1 MRQTLPLG
9 IHHPGTT
16 VLHRIPAGPKLGLLF
31 TYSIFVVALHGP
43 WPPVAALAFSIML
56 TVCARVPLRTL
67 WRGLRPILLVV
78 AVLGAFQLWQRG
90 WPLATEIVATML
102 ALVVAATVFTATTPM
117 DAMLDAIT
125 RGLMPFRRIGV
136 NPAKVALTFSLM
148 IGAIPQ
154 IFTIAHETRE
164 AAKAR
169 GLERS
174 ARANLTPMVLR
185 VVAHAHDTGDAL
197 AARGLGDD
205 N

>member
-1 MRQTLPLG
+1 MRQSLPLG
-9 IHHPGTT
+9 IYHPGTT
-16 VLHRIPAGPKLGLLF
+16 LLHRIPAGPKLGLLF

-43 WPPVAALAFSIML
+43 WPPVGAIAFSIAL
-56 TVCARVPLRTL
+56 AVWAGVPLRTL

-117 DAMLDAIT
+117 DTMLDAIT
-125 RGLMPFRRIGV
+125 RGLMPFRRFGV
-136 NPAKVALTFSLM
+136 NPGKVALTFSLM

-185 VVAHAHDTGDAL
+185 VVAHAHETGDAL

-205 N
+205 

>member
-1 MRQTLPLG
+1 MKQSLPLG
-9 IHHPGTT
+9 IYHPGTT
-16 VLHRIPAGPKLGLLF
+16 LLHRIPAGPKLGLLF
-31 TYSIFVVALHGP
+31 AYSIVVVVLHGP
-43 WPPVAALAFSIML
+43 WAPLGALAFSGVL
-56 TVCARVPLRTL
+56 AVWARIPLRTV
-67 WRGLRPILLVV
+67 WRGLRPILLIV
-78 AVLGAFQLWQRG
+78 AILGAFQLWQRG
-90 WPLATEIVATML
+90 WPVATEIVTTML
-102 ALVVAATVFTATTPM
+102 ALVIAATVFTATTPM

-125 RGLMPFRRIGV
+125 RGLTPFRRFGV
-136 NPAKVALTFSLM
+136 NPGKVALAFSLM

-197 AARGLGDD
+197 MARGIGDD
-205 N
+205 

>member
-9 IHHPGTT
+9 IYHPGTT
-16 VLHRIPAGPKLGLLF
+16 LLHHIPAGPKLGLLF

-43 WPPVAALAFSIML
+43 WPPVGALAFSIAL
-56 TVCARVPLRTL
+56 GVWARVPLRTL

-78 AVLGAFQLWQRG
+78 AVLGAFQLWQHG

-125 RGLMPFRRIGV
+125 RGLMPFGRIGV

-185 VVAHAHDTGDAL
+185 VVAQAHDTGDAL

>member
-1 MRQTLPLG
+1 MRQSLPLG
-9 IHHPGTT
+9 IYHPGTT
-16 VLHRIPAGPKLGLLF
+16 LLHRIPAGPKLGLLF
-31 TYSIFVVALHGP
+31 AYSILVVALRGP
-43 WPPVAALAFSIML
+43 LPPVAALIFSITL
-56 TVCARVPLRTL
+56 AVWARVPLRTL

-78 AVLGAFQLWQRG
+78 AVLGTFQLWQRG
-90 WPLATEIVATML
+90 WPLATEVAATML
-102 ALVVAATVFTATTPM
+102 ALVVAATTLTATTSM
-117 DAMLDAIT
+117 DSMLDAIT
-125 RGLMPFRRIGV
+125 HGLMPFRRFGV
-136 NPAKVALTFSLM
+136 NPPKVALAFSLM

-185 VVAHAHDTGDAL
+185 VVAHAHHIGDAL

-205 N
+205 

>member
-9 IHHPGTT
+9 IYHPGTT

-31 TYSIFVVALHGP
+31 AYSIFVVALHGP
-43 WPPVAALAFSIML
+43 WPPIAALAFSISL
-56 TVCARVPLRTL
+56 TVCAQVPLRTL

-90 WPLATEIVATML
+90 WPLATEVVATML

-117 DAMLDAIT
+117 DSMLDAIT

-136 NPAKVALTFSLM
+136 NPGKVALTFSLM

>member
-9 IHHPGTT
+9 IYHPGSTL
-16 VLHRIPAGPKLGLLF
+16 LHRIPAGPKLGLLF
-31 TYSIFVVALHGP
+31 AYSILVVALRGP
-43 WPPVAALAFSIML
+43 WPPLTALGFSIALA
-56 TVCARVPLRTL
+56 VWARVPLGTL

-90 WPLATEIVATML
+90 WPLATEIAATML

-125 RGLMPFRRIGV
+125 RGLMPFRRFGV
-136 NPAKVALTFSLM
+136 NPGRVALTFSLM

>member
-9 IHHPGTT
+9 IFHPGTT
-16 VLHRIPAGPKLGLLF
+16 ALHRIPAGPKLGLLIG
-31 TYSIFVVALHGP
+31 YGIVVVALHGP
-43 WPPVAALAFSIML
+43 WLPLAALGFSVAL
-56 TVCARVPLRTL
+56 ALWARVPASTL

-90 WPLATEIVATML
+90 WPVATEITATML
-102 ALVVAATVFTATTPM
+102 ALVVASTVVTATTAM
-117 DAMLDAIT
+117 DAVLDAIT
-125 RGLMPFRRIGV
+125 RGLTPFQRLGV
-136 NPAKVALTFSLM
+136 NPGKVALAFSLM

-154 IFTIAHETRE
+154 IFSIAHETRE

-174 ARANLTPMVLR
+174 ARANLTPLVVR

-205 N
+205 

>member
-1 MRQTLPLG
+1 MKQSLPLG
-9 IHHPGTT
+9 IYHPGTT
-16 VLHRIPAGPKLGLLF
+16 LLHRIPAGPKLGLLF
-31 TYSIFVVALHGP
+31 AYSIFVVVLHGP
-43 WPPVAALAFSIML
+43 WAPVAALGFSIGL
-56 TVCARVPLRTL
+56 AVWARVPLRTL

-125 RGLMPFRRIGV
+125 RGLTPFRRFGV
-136 NPAKVALTFSLM
+136 NPGKVALTFSLM

-197 AARGLGDD
+197 MARGIGDE
-205 N
+205 

>member
-1 MRQTLPLG
+1 MRQSLPLG
-9 IHHPGTT
+9 IYHPGTT
-16 VLHRIPAGPKLGLLF
+16 LLHRIPAGPKLGLLF
-31 TYSIFVVALHGP
+31 AYSIFVVALRGP
-43 WPPVAALAFSIML
+43 LPPVAALIFSITL
-56 TVCARVPLRTL
+56 AVWARVPLRTL

-78 AVLGAFQLWQRG
+78 AVLGGFQLWQRG
-90 WPLATEIVATML
+90 WPLATEIAATML
-102 ALVVAATVFTATTPM
+102 ALVVAATILTATTPM
-117 DAMLDAIT
+117 DSMLGAIT
-125 RGLMPFRRIGV
+125 RGLMPFRRFGV
-136 NPAKVALTFSLM
+136 NPPKVALAFSLM

-205 N
+205 H